1 MHDLTRATFTDQIG
15 RRLKET
21 GEDVLDDIV
30 AEDLEHAATIRFTTF
45 DGAKALLTVEP
56 ANLQAMLA
64 TQFEDFSVGHRRYN
78 TFKPL
83 VGHSIFSSDGAFWAH
98 SRGLFRPQFAREN
111 INDLEMTDKASSDLI
126 TAAGAPG
133 PDGWTDPT
141 AMMPLLYNFTLDT
154 ATDFLF
160 GESIESQKLAI
171 AARSDQSNPDAAAAH
186 MKEAQEFA
194 DSFGTIN
201 EYLLK
206 RIRLQ
211 SFYWLGDGFEFRR
224 SLRRVK
230 KMTSRYVQL
239 AVDMASSSKR
249 PEGKKQSLLF
259 NLATQTNDRKE
270 LRNQVLSILLAGRDT
285 TASLL
290 GWALCRL
297 AIHPEILSKLRGIV
311 LQDFEPGTDI
321 TFAKLK
327 GCRYLQHFLNEVL
340 RLHPTVPINQRI
352 AVKDTTLPVGGGPD
366 QCSPIAVCKGQVV
379 LFSVYNMQRR
389 EQIWGPD
396 AAQFKPERWEQ
407 RYPAWQFIPFL
418 GGPRICLGQQ

>member
-1 MHDLTRATFTDQIG
+1 M
-15 RRLKET
+15 KET
-21 GEDVLDDIV
+21 GEDVLDDIL
-30 AEDLEHAATIRFTTF
+30 AEDLAHAATIRFTTF

-56 ANLQAMLA
+56 ANLQAVLA

-83 VGHSIFSSDGAFWAH
+83 IGHSIFSSDGPFWAH
-98 SRGLFRPQFAREN
+98 SRALFRPQFAREN
-111 INDLEMTDKASSDLI
+111 INDLEMTDKATTDLI
-126 TAAGAPG
+126 TAIGAPG
-133 PDGWTDPT
+133 PDGWTDST

-160 GESIESQKLAI
+160 GESVESQKLAI
-171 AARSDQSNPDAAAAH
+171 IARKDLSSDQSEFRAAAAQ

-194 DSFGTIN
+194 ASFGVAN
-201 EYLLK
+201 EYILK

-211 SFYWLGDGFEFRR
+211 SFYWLGDGPLFRK
-224 SLRRVK
+224 SLRSIK
-230 KMTSRYVQL
+230 KVTNRYVQL
-239 AVDMASSSKR
+239 AMDTASSTQK
-249 PEGKKQSLLF
+249 PEGKKQSLLY
-259 NLATQTNDRKE
+259 NLATQTKDQTE
-270 LRNQVLSILLAGRDT
+270 LRHQTLAILLAGRDT

-290 GWALCRL
+290 AWSLCRL
-297 AIHPEILSKLRGIV
+297 SIHPEIFSKLRDIV
-311 LQDFEPGTDI
+311 LHDFKPGTEI

-327 GCRYLQHFLNEVL
+327 GCRYLQHFLNEIL

-366 QCSPIAVCKGQVV
+366 QRSPLAVRKGQSV

-389 EQIWGPD
+389 EQLWGPD
-396 AAQFKPERWEQ
+396 AAQFNPERWEQ

>member
-1 MHDLTRATFTDQIG
+1 
-15 RRLKET
+15 LKET

-30 AEDLEHAATIRFTTF
+30 AEDLQHAATIRFTTF

-83 VGHSIFSSDGAFWAH
+83 IGHSIFSSDGVFWAH

-126 TAAGAPG
+126 TATGALG
-133 PDGWTDPT
+133 PHGWTDFT

-171 AARSDQSNPDAAAAH
+171 AARSDQSNPDATAAQ

-211 SFYWLGDGFEFRR
+211 SFYWLGDSLEFRR
-224 SLRRVK
+224 ALSLVK
-230 KMTSRYVQL
+230 KVTNRYVQL
-239 AVDMASSSKR
+239 AINTATSSEK
-249 PEGKKQSLLF
+249 PKGKKQSLLF
-259 NLATQTNDRKE
+259 NLVTQTKDRTE
-270 LRNQVLSILLAGRDT
+270 LRNQTLSILLAGRDT

-297 AIHPEILSKLRGIV
+297 SIHPEV
-311 LQDFEPGTDI
+311 
-321 TFAKLK
+321 
-327 GCRYLQHFLNEVL
+327 
-340 RLHPTVPINQRI
+340 RI
-352 AVKDTTLPVGGGPD
+352 
-366 QCSPIAVCKGQVV
+366 S
-379 LFSVYNMQRR
+379 
-389 EQIWGPD
+389 
-396 AAQFKPERWEQ
+396 
-407 RYPAWQFIPFL
+407 
-418 GGPRICLGQQ
+418 